1 MHYPIFS
8 SQVIN
13 DINISFIFYVLLM
26 NPFKYSKT
34 VSHISQILGI
44 SPQDVS
50 NAFTHLINFMF
61 YCIDVV
67 SIGSERKVI
76 IQNSW
81 LRVSNKDKEKLGLK
95 LYISLLLLDK
105 WSHQIRIW
113 QKKLKRATTPFAR
126 FGSVRVVNGTVHF
139 LHGTLRLI

>member
-1 MHYPIFS
+1 MRGYILKYIYKIDFKYMHYPIFS
-8 SQVIN
+8 PQVIN

-34 VSHISQILGI
+34 VSHISHILGI

-67 SIGSERKVI
+67 SIGSERKAI
-76 IQNSW
+76 IQNS
-81 LRVSNKDKEKLGLK
+81 
-95 LYISLLLLDK
+95 
-105 WSHQIRIW
+105 
-113 QKKLKRATTPFAR
+113 
-126 FGSVRVVNGTVHF
+126 
-139 LHGTLRLI
+139 